1 MDPGEKSYD
10 EKKAVNKSIKKLKLK
25 HTWVKINKNETF
37 ENLKKILSQRS
48 SPLSTLTN
56 YIQWLLYKDISK
68 KGYKVA
74 ISGIGAD
81 EIFSGY
87 YDHHLAYFYD
97 IKKDKPLFKEFMI

>member
-1 MDPGEKSYD
+1 M
-10 EKKAVNKSIKKLKLK
+10 
-25 HTWVKINKNETF
+25 KINKNETF
-37 ENLKKILSQRS
+37 ENLKKILSHRS

-56 YIQWLLYKDISK
+56 YIQWLLYKNISK

-97 IKKDKPLFKEFMI
+97 IRKNKTLLRKSLANWKKKYITSHQK